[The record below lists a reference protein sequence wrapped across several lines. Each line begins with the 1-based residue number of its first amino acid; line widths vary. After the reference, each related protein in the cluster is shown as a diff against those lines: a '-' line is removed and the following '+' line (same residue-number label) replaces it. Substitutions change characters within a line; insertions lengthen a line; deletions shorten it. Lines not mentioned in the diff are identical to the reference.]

1 MTDDEKNKIVDII
14 HGCAELLNRQLS
26 GPALALYVK
35 VIEDL
40 PYDKLSFAFS
50 ECVRNKRFFP
60 SPAEV
65 REMVLGP
72 PESLEDNALI
82 EATKVLQAV
91 RRYGSRRSVV
101 FDDPVTMAV
110 IRQHFNGWE
119 ALGELPESENK
130 WWIKEFTKAYVAFTR
145 AGLKSYGLL
154 YGATDR
160 ENSAKG
166 YELTNT
172 PPVLIGDP
180 NKALEVWQSERQN
193 DGALVAMRGK
203 GQISRLLEKIGDKIN
218 DFREGG
224 M

>member
-1 MTDDEKNKIVDII
+1 MNPQEKNQTIDII

-26 GPALALYVK
+26 APAIALYVK
-35 VIEDL
+35 AVEDL
-40 PYDKLSFAFS
+40 EFNQVSYAFS
-50 ECVRNKRFFP
+50 ECVRTKKFFP

-72 PESLEDNALI
+72 PERLEDNALI
-82 EATKVLQAV
+82 EATKVLEAV

-130 WWIKEFTKAYVAFTR
+130 WWIKEFTKAYVTFTR

-166 YELTNT
+166 YELAET
-172 PPVLIGDP
+172 PPVMIGDP
-180 NKALEVWQSERQN
+180 NKALAVWKAERAEGPN
-193 DGALVAMRGK
+193 EFIPVENKVR
-203 GQISRLLEKIGDKIN
+203 RLLGLIGA
-218 DFREGG
+218 
-224 M
+224 